1 MHHIS
6 TQLFVSKSQ
15 LYLPNR
21 EELFALMHPKSIF
34 NDDPANDL
42 ADDLAE
48 ILKILQVCAIS
59 SRKQNDLF
67 KALDK
72 KPHTD
77 TRIRYIDPLK
87 KNSLI
92 EKKL

>member
-1 MHHIS
+1 MHYIS
-6 TQLFVSKSQ
+6 TQLFVSKYL

-42 ADDLAE
+42 AE

-59 SRKQNDLF
+59 PGKQNDLF

-87 KNSLI
+87 KKQFDRKKNSR
-92 EKKL
+92 K